1 MSLGCFLFVHVSHPA
16 RALQEEQVHL
26 PASRRGG
33 VIRGGRASALRPMV
47 AWDLMKL
54 QVRGMFLWQ
63 GVVLA
68 GLVRAD
74 LFLERGKLDAVP
86 HGH

>member
-1 MSLGCFLFVHVSHPA
+1 M
-16 RALQEEQVHL
+16 
-26 PASRRGG
+26 
-33 VIRGGRASALRPMV
+33 IRGGRAYALRPMV

-54 QVRGMFLWQ
+54 RARGMFLWQ

>member
-1 MSLGCFLFVHVSHPA
+1 M
-16 RALQEEQVHL
+16 
-26 PASRRGG
+26 
-33 VIRGGRASALRPMV
+33 IRGGRASALQPM
-47 AWDLMKL
+47 AGWDLMKL
-54 QVRGMFLWQ
+54 QAREMFLWQ